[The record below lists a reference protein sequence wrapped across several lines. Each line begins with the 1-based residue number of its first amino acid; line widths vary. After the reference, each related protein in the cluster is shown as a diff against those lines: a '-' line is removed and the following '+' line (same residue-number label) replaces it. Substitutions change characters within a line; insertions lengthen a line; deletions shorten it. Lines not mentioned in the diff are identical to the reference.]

1 MLKLARVLAV
11 ALWGVAALVVLPSL
25 ASAETCP
32 NGQYRVGPSANLP
45 DCRAF
50 EQVTPVE
57 KNGGIFYPGPMGVGA
72 DGAPDL
78 VIESSTVIAGLKD
91 DYGLP
96 GGLYSTEHTASGWVT
111 SAMPPPASEYQTGTD
126 TGKPLLGTS
135 LDARSGMWFER
146 GLSWPENRID
156 LLVTRPS
163 GGIEDVGTVTPPNT
177 PSGGVAYL
185 LEGLHLGINVAGWS
199 DDLSHIFY
207 TQRKYLWPFDT
218 TEEDPSGAFSPSGAL
233 SLYEFVG
240 AGNSQPM
247 LVGLGN
253 EGKLVSDCGTTLGS
267 DFGEGENAHNA
278 VSAERN
284 TVFFTAVNGQ
294 GCAGVNELYARVDNG
309 QSDAHTVAISEPSK
323 REGSTPGDCE
333 ACDTEPAVRAAAT
346 FEGASTDGSKVF
358 FATKQ
363 PLLGDDTTQNIYEYD
378 FDAPAG
384 ERVVRVTGG
393 DSTVSNPSTEVQ
405 GHAVAISEDGSHVY
419 FVAHGVLTVNP
430 NSQGQ
435 VAHQGANNLYVFE
448 RDAQYPSGR
457 TTFITDL
464 STSDEILWHESLG
477 TAAEVDTT
485 PDGDFLVF
493 ASRTEHLT
501 PDDTSTVAQVFEYDA
516 QTSSLVRVSVGQ
528 DGYNDNGNTDVAEA
542 SIPKRTFHGSEPTNY
557 STHLAVSADGS
568 YVFFQSTDGLT
579 PQAFNRK
586 IIGEA
591 LEHLDETSGPPVYA
605 NNVYEY
611 HDGNVYLISDG
622 RDVGQGP
629 NEQSDV
635 ELIGT
640 DESGADVL
648 FTTVDK
654 LTPMDID
661 SNVDVYDARIDGGF
675 PASAAPPPCSE
686 DACQGVLSAA
696 PTLLSPGSEFQAGGN
711 PPLAAP
717 VPVAK
722 PKVKKAAKK
731 QQQQQQKKKKKKGV
745 GRRAKKARRASVGR
759 GRVLGTGGWS

>member
-1 MLKLARVLAV
+1 MLSVRRLILVAV
-11 ALWGVAALVVLPSL
+11 PSLCAVVGMLVLPPV
-25 ASAETCP
+25 ASAEGCP
-32 NGQYRVGPSANLP
+32 NAEYRVGPSANLP
-45 DCRAF
+45 DCRAY

-57 KNGGIFYPGPMGVGA
+57 KDAGRFLAGLMGVGP

-78 VIESSTVIAGLKD
+78 VIESTAALAGLQD
-91 DYGLP
+91 DYGIP
-96 GGLYSTEHTASGWVT
+96 GAIYSVERTGSGWFT
-111 SAMPPPASEYQTGTD
+111 SAMPPPASEYQTGTNV
-126 TGKPLLGTS
+126 GSPLVGTS

-146 GLSWPENRID
+146 GLSWPENRVD
-156 LLVTRPS
+156 LLITKPG
-163 GGIEDVGTVTPPNT
+163 GGIEDVGTVTPPNA
-177 PSGGVAYL
+177 PSGGVGSL
-185 LEGLHLGINVAGWS
+185 LEGLHLGINVSGWS

-218 TEEDPSGAFSPSGAL
+218 TEEDRSGAI

-240 AGNSQPM
+240 NGNSQPM

-278 VSAERN
+278 VSAEGN
-284 TVFFTAVNGQ
+284 TVFFAAIDGQ

-309 QSDAHTVAISEPSK
+309 QPDAHTVAISEPSK
-323 REGSTPGDCE
+323 EEGSTPGDCE

-363 PLLGDDTTQNIYEYD
+363 PLLGDDTTQSMYEYD

-384 ERVVRVTGG
+384 ERIVRVTGG
-393 DSTVSNPSTEVQ
+393 DSTVSNPTAEVQ
-405 GHAVAISEDGSHVY
+405 GHAVAISEGGSHVY
-419 FVAHGVLTVNP
+419 FVAHGVLTTNP

-457 TTFITDL
+457 TTFIASL
-464 STSDEILWHESLG
+464 SDNDVSLWGEESRAVG
-477 TAAEVDTT
+477 AVKPDNVDVT
-485 PDGDFLVF
+485 PDGRFLVF
-493 ASRTEHLT
+493 SSVTEHLT

-516 QTSSLVRVSVGQ
+516 QTGSLVRVSIGQ

-542 SIPKRTFHGSEPTNY
+542 SIPIRTFHGSDPTSY
-557 STHLAVSADGS
+557 WSGLAVSADGS

-579 PQAFNRK
+579 PQALNHK

-591 LEHLDETSGPPVYA
+591 IEYLGQTSGPPVYA

-622 RDVGQGP
+622 RDVSQGP
-629 NEQSDV
+629 SEQSDV
-635 ELIGT
+635 ELVGT
-640 DESGADVL
+640 DASGADVL
-648 FTTVDK
+648 FTTVDQ
-654 LTPMDID
+654 LAPTDID
-661 SNVDVYDARIDGGF
+661 SNIDVYDARIDGGF
-675 PASAAPPPCSE
+675 PAPVSPSPCTE
-686 DACQGVLSAA
+686 DACQGALSPA
-696 PTLLSPGSEFQAGGN
+696 PALLSTGSEFQAGGN
-711 PPLAAP
+711 PPLAPP

-722 PKVKKAAKK
+722 PKAKKAAKK
-731 QQQQQQKKKKKKGV
+731 KIKKKKAAGK
-745 GRRAKKARRASVGR
+745 RAKKARRATVRR
-759 GRVLGTGGWS
+759 GHLLGTGGRS